1 MDSIILLSK
10 KVCLEK
16 ILDRDFLVVKWLRLH
31 LPMLG
36 VGRAKIPHACGQKKQ
51 NIKQKQYCN
60 KINKSFKNGP
70 R

>member
-16 ILDRDFLVVKWLRLH
+16 ILDRDFLVVEWLRLH

-36 VGRAKIPHACGQKKQ
+36 VGRAKIPHALWA
-51 NIKQKQYCN
+51 IKPKH
-60 KINKSFKNGP
+60 KTEAVL
-70 R
+70 